1 MSNKK
6 KLIVEILVFIGTLLF
21 LGVFYNNIISEK
33 SLENN
38 IIDKPKENI
47 EELEKKEDIDKN
59 MQESQKVENV
69 QEYEE
74 ETKVDNQEHQKT
86 EDIVENIQET
96 DVVENIEAD
105 KNENASAKENS
116 EEVKNEVIEIMS
128 EQFKAEVIEYQGVV
142 IVDFFATWCMPCKI
156 LSPILETIAY
166 EENIKVVKVDIDK
179 NNELANEYNIRSI
192 PTMIIF
198 KDDEMIQSIIGVR
211 TKEEILKN
219 IEN

>member
-1 MSNKK
+1 MNNKK
-6 KLIVEILVFIGTLLF
+6 KLIVEILIFIGAMIF
-21 LGVFYNNIISEK
+21 IGGFYNNIISKK

-38 IIDKPKENI
+38 IIDEPNENI
-47 EELEKKEDIDKN
+47 QELEKKEDIDKSI
-59 MQESQKVENV
+59 QEPQKVENV

-74 ETKVDNQEHQKT
+74 ETKVDEQEQQKT

-96 DVVENIEAD
+96 DVIETD
-105 KNENASAKENS
+105 KNESAKENS

-128 EQFKAEVIEYQGVV
+128 EQFKTEVIDCQGIV

-179 NNELANEYNIRSI
+179 NSELANEYNIRSI

-198 KDDEMIQSIIGVR
+198 KDGEMIQSIIGVR

-219 IEN
+219 IES